1 MPGKSWAEHCND
13 KNPQMPDEQ
22 WDRNAPMPASF
33 NYMFKKKTSNGG
45 GAMAV
50 KYENTK
56 QVAVNCAK
64 LVKQGT
70 FAGMQWIKD
79 KYQKPTQKR

>member
-1 MPGKSWAEHCND
+1 MPGKSFAEHCNE
-13 KNPQMPDEQ
+13 KNPQMPDEP
-22 WDRNAPMPASF
+22 WDRNAPMPPGIA
-33 NYMFKKKTSNGG
+33 YMFKKKTSNP
-45 GAMAV
+45 AV
-50 KYENTK
+50 NYVTYDNAK
-56 QVAVNCAK
+56 QVAGNCAK